1 LSVLPKVDKRRVRSE
16 LTREKLLLAAMHCYR
31 TYGVSNT
38 AMEDVARHAGVGR
51 ATLYRHFSNQEA
63 LITEVMAA
71 NLRQVQQLLVE
82 KVQGCET
89 AQEYFVESA
98 IIIINES
105 RKRDLTSL
113 LFGEGSSPSLINR
126 ISFSQPNIVAMG
138 NDLIAP
144 FYDRAKAQGILRE
157 WVTKPLLQEW
167 VSRVLLSFLMSPSPR
182 LNNERKMRKFFH
194 EAIMPSIILQ

>member
-1 LSVLPKVDKRRVRSE
+1 MRSE
-16 LTREKLLLAAMHCYR
+16 LTREKVLVAAMHCYR

-38 AMEDVARHAGVGR
+38 AMEDVARQAGVGR

-71 NLRQVQQLLVE
+71 NLRQVQQRLVE
-82 KVQGCET
+82 RVKGSET
-89 AQEYFVESA
+89 AEEYFVESA

-113 LFGEGSSPSLINR
+113 LFGEGSSPSMINR

-144 FYDRAKAQGILRE
+144 FYDRAKAQGVLRE
-157 WVTKPLLQEW
+157 WVTRPLLQEW

-194 EAIMPSIILQ
+194 EAIMPSIIRQ

>member
-1 LSVLPKVDKRRVRSE
+1 
-16 LTREKLLLAAMHCYR
+16 MHCYR

-38 AMEDVARHAGVGR
+38 AMEDVAHQAGVGR

-71 NLRQVQQLLVE
+71 NFRQVRQRLLERV
-82 KVQGCET
+82 KGCDT
-89 AQEYFVESA
+89 AEEYFVESA
-98 IIIINES
+98 IVIINES

-138 NDLIAP
+138 NELIAP
-144 FYDRAKAQGILRE
+144 FYDRAKAQGTLRE

-194 EAIMPSIILQ
+194 EAIIPSIIRQ

>member
-1 LSVLPKVDKRRVRSE
+1 VRSE
-16 LTREKLLLAAMHCYR
+16 LTREKVLSAAMHCYR

-38 AMEDVARHAGVGR
+38 AMEDVARQAGVGR

-71 NLRQVQQLLVE
+71 NLRQVQQRLVE
-82 KVQGCET
+82 RVQGCDT
-89 AQEYFVESA
+89 AQGYFVESA

-113 LFGEGSSPSLINR
+113 LFGEGSSPSMINR

-157 WVTKPLLQEW
+157 WVTRPLLQEW
-167 VSRVLLSFLMSPSPR
+167 ASRVLLSFLMSPSPR

-194 EAIMPSIILQ
+194 EAIMPSIIRQ